1 MTLFSTNLQHS
12 TIVDTTEKF
21 FHLKPFSKY
30 CCVVLCYFVL
40 ELSIPMQ
47 MIDSVHFFSSE
58 KFTSSNFFP
67 TKTNTKPN
75 FILFRIY
82 HSNTNVLVIF
92 WLQIAALMFIR
103 NMFIKW
109 KNCALVPILLPRHP
123 LLPMFR
129 LSPRKVTRKAWC
141 LVLPESSRKEN
152 YPVGNRRLR
161 QQPHRRPRWPP
172 TTGLK
177 VSFWCIHTPTYVH
190 VRTLLIVY
198 YSYDICQKCRRLQDF
213 LSDHQTGFLSVYFI

>member
-1 MTLFSTNLQHS
+1 MTLFPTNLQHR

-30 CCVVLCYFVL
+30 CCVLCYFVL
-40 ELSIPMQ
+40 ELSIPSMQ
-47 MIDSVHFFSSE
+47 MIDSTHYIFFVR
-58 KFTSSNFFP
+58 KIV
-67 TKTNTKPN
+67 N
-75 FILFRIY
+75 FIKLLQKQMKLKFVLFFATIY
-82 HSNTNVLVIF
+82 HSNTNVLDIF

-123 LLPMFR
+123 PLPMFR
-129 LSPRKVTRKAWC
+129 LSPRKVTRKVWC

-161 QQPHRRPRWPP
+161 QQPHRRRRPRWPL

-177 VSFWCIHTPTYVH
+177 VSFWCIQTCTYVH
-190 VRTLLIVY
+190 LRTVL
-198 YSYDICQKCRRLQDF
+198 
-213 LSDHQTGFLSVYFI
+213 TVYFSI

>member
-1 MTLFSTNLQHS
+1 M
-12 TIVDTTEKF
+12 
-21 FHLKPFSKY
+21 
-30 CCVVLCYFVL
+30 C
-40 ELSIPMQ
+40 
-47 MIDSVHFFSSE
+47 
-58 KFTSSNFFP
+58 SNFRSLCKWLTHFIFFVR
-67 TKTNTKPN
+67 KIHFNENKYILKFN

-177 VSFWCIHTPTYVH
+177 VSFWCIHTRTYV
-190 VRTLLIVY
+190 RTCTYTSYSLLLIWYLSKMPPSTRFPLWSSDWLFIGLFYIVDIVY
-198 YSYDICQKCRRLQDF
+198 LVNVVVGKN
-213 LSDHQTGFLSVYFI
+213 

>member
-40 ELSIPMQ
+40 ELSISMQ
-47 MIDSVHFFSSE
+47 MIDSLHFFFFSSE
-58 KFTSSNFFP
+58 KINSAYQSFFN
-67 TKTNTKPN
+67 KKK
-75 FILFRIY
+75 FRIN

-177 VSFWCIHTPTYVH
+177 VSFWCIHTYTYVH
-190 VRTLLIVY
+190 VRTCMNTSYSLLLI
-198 YSYDICQKCRRLQDF
+198 
-213 LSDHQTGFLSVYFI
+213 

>member
-1 MTLFSTNLQHS
+1 M
-12 TIVDTTEKF
+12 
-21 FHLKPFSKY
+21 
-30 CCVVLCYFVL
+30 CV
-40 ELSIPMQ
+40 
-47 MIDSVHFFSSE
+47 
-58 KFTSSNFFP
+58 
-67 TKTNTKPN
+67 
-75 FILFRIY
+75 LFRIY

-129 LSPRKVTRKAWC
+129 LSPRKVTRKVWC

-161 QQPHRRPRWPP
+161 PRWPP

-177 VSFWCIHTPTYVH
+177 VSFWCIHTYVH
-190 VRTLLIVY
+190 VRTLLTVY
-198 YSYDICQKCRRLQDF
+198 FSYDICQKCRRLQDF
-213 LSDHQTGFLSVYFI
+213 LSDHHTGFLSVYLMVYLVNTIVGKY

>member
-1 MTLFSTNLQHS
+1 MLCSTLLFCARTFDPYANDWLSSFFFRPKNSLHPTSFSQKQILNL
-12 TIVDTTEKF
+12 
-21 FHLKPFSKY
+21 
-30 CCVVLCYFVL
+30 
-40 ELSIPMQ
+40 
-47 MIDSVHFFSSE
+47 
-58 KFTSSNFFP
+58 
-67 TKTNTKPN
+67 N

-177 VSFWCIHTPTYVH
+177 VSFWCIHTRRTYVH

>member
-47 MIDSVHFFSSE
+47 MIESVHFFFRPKNSLHP
-58 KFTSSNFFP
+58 TSFSQKQILNL
-67 TKTNTKPN
+67 N

-177 VSFWCIHTPTYVH
+177 VSFWCIHTRRTYVH
-190 VRTLLIVY
+190 
-198 YSYDICQKCRRLQDF
+198 F
-213 LSDHQTGFLSVYFI
+213 F

>member
-1 MTLFSTNLQHS
+1 M
-12 TIVDTTEKF
+12 K
-21 FHLKPFSKY
+21 
-30 CCVVLCYFVL
+30 
-40 ELSIPMQ
+40 
-47 MIDSVHFFSSE
+47 FFSSSYGLSKAATTAIQKLKIL
-58 KFTSSNFFP
+58 KFADPFQLYQTSS
-67 TKTNTKPN
+67 KTNEAQLR
-75 FILFRIY
+75 FLFCVFTIY
-82 HSNTNVLVIF
+82 HSNTNVLDIF

-177 VSFWCIHTPTYVH
+177 VSFWCIHTRTYVG
-190 VRTLLIVY
+190 TCTYTSYSLLLI
-198 YSYDICQKCRRLQDF
+198 
-213 LSDHQTGFLSVYFI
+213 